1 MSLADRSRTSPQWV
15 RAAMVIGGF
24 VVLLYAIEFVDVLLS
39 NRLDAEGVRPG
50 ITDGLTGVL
59 FAPLLHAGWG
69 HLIANTVPVLVL
81 GFLVLLSGIGQA
93 LAVTAVV
100 WLVGGLGVWVV
111 APPNTIHLGA
121 SILIFGW
128 LVYLMLRGF
137 FSRNAAQIA
146 IGLIVLF
153 LYGGLLFG
161 VLPGQAG
168 VSWQGHLFGAIGGG
182 LAAWMFAG
190 RPSARPA
197 FPAR

>member
-182 LAAWMFAG
+182 LAAWMFSG